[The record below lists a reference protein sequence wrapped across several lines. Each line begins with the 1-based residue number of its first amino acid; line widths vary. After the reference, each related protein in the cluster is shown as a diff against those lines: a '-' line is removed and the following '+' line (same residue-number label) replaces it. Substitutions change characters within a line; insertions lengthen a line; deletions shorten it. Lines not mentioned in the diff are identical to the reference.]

1 MTSYFSS
8 LAHTLRN
15 TFTLQGRVSRAEF
28 RRVLLLWYG
37 GMIFLGLLSGALE
50 DSESTGLVV
59 ATSIASLVFVLG
71 GMITVITAVVR
82 RLHDVDA
89 SGWWVLIPCVDLAML
104 FPKGDAGHNRFGAP
118 SVID

>member
-28 RRVLLLWYG
+28 RRILPLWYG
-37 GMIFLGLLSGALE
+37 GLILLGLTNGALE
-50 DSESTGLVV
+50 ESEYVGLAV
-59 ATSIASLVFVLG
+59 ASGLASLIFGLG
-71 GMITVITAVVR
+71 GMVTMFTATVR
-82 RLHDVDA
+82 RLHDADS
-89 SGWWVLIPCVDLAML
+89 SGWWVLIPFVDLAML

-118 SVID
+118 SDID